1 MRTTAASHQG
11 ANQNVLV
18 TTLWGSLTL
27 VISVGARW
35 EELYLC
41 SLQRRL
47 LQTTVSPGEHQ
58 HPGNPGAS
66 CKGGLGVE
74 SGDSLQQAEDD
85 FWTGLN
91 WECLSLELLEET

>member
-1 MRTTAASHQG
+1 MRSIAASHQG

-18 TTLWGSLTL
+18 TGLML

-35 EELYLC
+35 EGLYLG

-66 CKGGLGVE
+66 CGGAGGVRW
-74 SGDSLQQAEDD
+74 QKAEEDR
-85 FWTGLN
+85 
-91 WECLSLELLEET
+91 